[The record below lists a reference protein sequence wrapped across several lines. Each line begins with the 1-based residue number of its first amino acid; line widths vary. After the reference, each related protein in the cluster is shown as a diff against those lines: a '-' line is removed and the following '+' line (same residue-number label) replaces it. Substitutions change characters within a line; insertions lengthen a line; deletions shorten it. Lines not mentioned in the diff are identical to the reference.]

1 MAKTLKIKK
10 AEPTIAAKPVAPA
23 ADGAAPAPDAAAPA
37 EGAAASEQPSGGI
50 YVSSRHKIENAGVG
64 PGGAAAVERA
74 PRFGW
79 AAVLAVIS
87 TLIFIVVVIMEF
99 ADWEALKFA

>member
-37 EGAAASEQPSGGI
+37 EGAPEQPSGGI
-50 YVSSRHKIENAGVG
+50 YVSSRHKIENAGIG
-64 PGGAAAVERA
+64 PGGAAVERA

-87 TLIFIVVVIMEF
+87 TLIFIFVVIMEF
-99 ADWEALKFA
+99 ADWEGLKNA

>member
-23 ADGAAPAPDAAAPA
+23 ADGAAPAPDGAAPA
-37 EGAAASEQPSGGI
+37 EGAAPAQPSGGI
-50 YVSSRHKIENAGVG
+50 YVSSRHKIDNAGVG
-64 PGGAAAVERA
+64 PGAAAVERA

-87 TLIFIVVVIMEF
+87 TLIFIFIVIMEF